1 VRENLIFAGKFQL
14 PAGTSLDEIEDLADK
29 VMASLGLSRV
39 MNSMVGDVNRR
50 GVSGGEKKR
59 GKTTNR
65 ASLDRQCE
73 TWKPDA

>member
-14 PAGTSLDEIEDLADK
+14 QAGTSSDEIEDLADK

-59 GKTTNR
+59 GKTTIR
-65 ASLDRQCE
+65 SGLDRQRE
-73 TWKPDA
+73 TCKPDA